1 MILSLCCRGSIAHAS
16 DIQVSLKESV
26 LKISGSCTGELV
38 AIDLKNEDKVV
49 YNSQTTCQNEEYSFR
64 DDLSVW
70 GIPEGA
76 YQIVINGQALQQP
89 LTYKKEKAPE
99 HELVSLGSE
108 KKPLVKEE
116 KAQTLSLDGAIAQ
129 FGESLKKLD
138 ESLKVIE
145 DEAQKNTAYTDS
157 LKGSLVSVMRDA
169 LGVLTGFFKDFEDAS
184 TEVEMTE
191 EVSDTVPYPASGQEE
206 KGTQENSTEKTINNT
221 DVKNENND
229 SQVSPD
235 DVLQTSGLR
244 VEGQET
250 AQ

>member
-1 MILSLCCRGSIAHAS
+1 MVLCFQTSGVYAS
-16 DIQVSLKESV
+16 DIQISLKESV

-38 AIDLKNEDKVV
+38 AIELKSEDKVV

-70 GIPEGA
+70 GIPEGT
-76 YQIVINGQALQQP
+76 YQIAINGQALQQP
-89 LTYKKEKAPE
+89 LTYRKEKIPE
-99 HELVSLGSE
+99 HKLVSLGSE

-145 DEAQKNTAYTDS
+145 NEAQKNTAYTDS

-169 LGVLTGFFKDFEDAS
+169 LGVLTGFFNDFEDAS

-191 EVSDTVPYPASGQEE
+191 EVPDTASYPAGGQEE
-206 KGTQENSTEKTINNT
+206 KGTQENSTEKIINNT
-221 DVKNENND
+221 DTKNENND
-229 SQVSPD
+229 SQAISD

-250 AQ
+250 TQ

>member
-1 MILSLCCRGSIAHAS
+1 MPYTYFNNGLNDDNPDAAPPPADGGDSGGYYSYGDGSS
-16 DIQVSLKESV
+16 YDWQY
-26 LKISGSCTGELV
+26 GG
-38 AIDLKNEDKVV
+38 
-49 YNSQTTCQNEEYSFR
+49 
-64 DDLSVW
+64 
-70 GIPEGA
+70 
-76 YQIVINGQALQQP
+76 
-89 LTYKKEKAPE
+89 
-99 HELVSLGSE
+99 E